1 MSQKFGKCDICDIVL
16 AGQIGS
22 QCDMRSGLSGGGFA
36 KGIRVPTSECGAGSG
51 AESGAGVGWTRTG
64 VLGRI
69 WAGLSLAHVEG
80 ANLGS
85 GRLFVADKSFLDLK
99 VLKVLP
105 VP

>member
-1 MSQKFGKCDICDIVL
+1 MSQKFEKCDICDIVL

-22 QCDMRSGLSGGGFA
+22 QCDMRSWLSGGGFA
-36 KGIRVPTSECGAGSG
+36 KGIR
-51 AESGAGVGWTRTG
+51 ESGAGVGCHCTG
-64 VLGRI
+64 VRGRL

-85 GRLFVADKSFLDLK
+85 GRLFVTDKSFLDLK

>member
-1 MSQKFGKCDICDIVL
+1 MMSQRFEKCDICDIVL

-22 QCDMRSGLSGGGFA
+22 QCDMGSRLSGGAFA
-36 KGIRVPTSECGAGSG
+36 KGIRVSG
-51 AESGAGVGWTRTG
+51 AESGAGMGCHCTG
-64 VLGRI
+64 VRGRL